1 MKQGKFEKDYGS
13 PEHFYRNYYKSII
26 FGEGYASW
34 AISKTHQSME
44 KPYIGKNFSTVLE
57 IGAGSGEHLDFV
69 RHSYDRYFLTDI
81 RPPSPDKNLG
91 ADPRVICEIANAQD
105 LPYPSKTFDRVIM
118 TCLLH
123 HVDKP
128 ERVLEEVLR
137 VLKPDGVAT
146 IFLSCDPGIALR
158 FLRALS
164 TSRSAAKSGFEGYGL
179 MIAREHRNHVGSLL
193 KMVHYIFRQRNV
205 KTKYFPFKLPT
216 WNFNGYIVIHVS

>member
-1 MKQGKFEKDYGS
+1 MKKGSFTKDHGS
-13 PEHFYRNYYKSII
+13 PELFYRKFYKSII
-26 FGEGYASW
+26 FEQGYASW

-44 KPYIGKNFSTVLE
+44 KAYTGKNFNTVLE
-57 IGAGSGEHLDFV
+57 IGGGNGEHINFV
-69 RHSYDRYFLTDI
+69 RHSFERYFLTDI
-81 RPPSPDKNLG
+81 REPILDKKVG
-91 ADPRVICEIANAQD
+91 ANPRIICEIANAQD
-105 LPYPSKTFDRVIM
+105 LPYASKTFDRVIV

-128 ERVLEEVLR
+128 EKVMEEILR

-158 FLRALS
+158 ILRALS
-164 TSRSAAKSGFEGYGL
+164 TSRSAAKGGFEGYDL

-193 KMVHYIFRQRNV
+193 KMINFVFRHRRV
-205 KTKYFPFKLPT
+205 KTKYFPFWFSS